1 MNNDEIIYILIGAAI
16 GGLIAWL
23 LAQSFLLKSGA
34 YISSTVVKEQY
45 VLKDLMNDVKNR
57 LDALGIVHQK
67 KLDECTSLQK
77 DMSSL
82 EQINANLEDKLAT
95 NKEELA
101 VLEKKFQTEFENIA
115 NRLLEEKS
123 QRFSLQNK
131 QQIGD
136 LLAPLHE
143 KIKDFEQNIERK
155 YVEDLKERVTLKTEI
170 ENLRLLNQQL
180 SQDAHNLTS
189 ALRSDN
195 KTQGDWGELR
205 LEILLEKAG
214 LQKDVHYQTQLSF
227 TDENGQQKRPDFI
240 VQLPGNKQMVIDSKV
255 SLLHFERHLSSSDAE
270 EKKQCLRLHLDSLK
284 NHVKGLNG
292 KNYAHIAQI
301 NTLDYVMMF
310 VPIETAFSL
319 AQQEDPKFFGDALD
333 KNILIVTP
341 TTLLA
346 TMRTV
351 AFLWSQENQK
361 RNVLEIAKQS
371 GLLYDKFVGFIE
383 DLKEIGRRLNMA
395 NGAYEDAM
403 NKLTDGKRFG
413 DTLIGRAEKIRELGA
428 KNTKNLPQEMMSD
441 DGQRTTDN
449 GQ

>member
-1 MNNDEIIYILIGAAI
+1 MNDEIFYIIIGTVI
-16 GGLIAWL
+16 GGIIAWL

-34 YISSTVVKEQY
+34 YISTGIVKEQY
-45 VLKDLMNDVKNR
+45 VLRDLMNDLKTR
-57 LDALGIVHQK
+57 FDALALAHQK
-67 KLDECTSLQK
+67 KLDELTTLQR
-77 DMSSL
+77 DTASL

-95 NKEELA
+95 QKEELIA
-101 VLEKKFQTEFENIA
+101 LEKKFQSEFENIA

-123 QRFSLQNK
+123 ERFSQQNK

-136 LLAPLHE
+136 LLLPLHE
-143 KIKDFEQNIERK
+143 KIKNFEQNIERK

-170 ENLRLLNQQL
+170 ENLRMLNQQL

-214 LQKDVHYQTQLSF
+214 LQKNVHYQTQLSF
-227 TDENGQQKRPDFI
+227 TDENGQQKRPDCI

-255 SLLHFERHLSSSDAE
+255 SLVHFERYLSSNDAE
-270 EKKQCLRLHLDSLK
+270 EKKVALRSHLDSMK
-284 NHVKGLNG
+284 THVKGLNG

-319 AQQEDPKFFGDALD
+319 AQQEDPRFFSDALD

-371 GLLYDKFVGFIE
+371 GLLYDKFVAFIE

-403 NKLTDGKRFG
+403 HKLTDGKRFG

-428 KNTKNLPQEMMSD
+428 KNTKTMPPELISSD
-441 DGQRTTDN
+441 EIEN
-449 GQ
+449 ILE

>member
-1 MNNDEIIYILIGAAI
+1 MNDEIFYIIIGAFI
-16 GGLIAWL
+16 GGVIAWL

-34 YISSTVVKEQY
+34 YISSGVVKEQY
-45 VLKDLMNDVKNR
+45 VLRDLMNDLKTR
-57 LDALGIVHQK
+57 FDALGLVHDK
-67 KLDECTSLQK
+67 KLDELSTLQR
-77 DMSSL
+77 DTASL
-82 EQINANLEDKLAT
+82 EQINAHLEDKLAT
-95 NKEELA
+95 QKEELI
-101 VLEKKFQTEFENIA
+101 VLEKKFQSEFENIA

-123 QRFSLQNK
+123 ERFSQQNK

-136 LLAPLHE
+136 LLLPLHE

-155 YVEDLKERVTLKTEI
+155 YVEDLKERMTLKTEI

-214 LQKDVHYQTQLSF
+214 LQKNVHYQTQLSF
-227 TDENGQQKRPDFI
+227 TDDNGQQKRPDCI

-255 SLLHFERHLSSSDAE
+255 SLVHFERHLSSEDAE
-270 EKKQCLRLHLDSLK
+270 EKKSALRAHLDSMK
-284 NHVKGLNG
+284 THVKGLNG

-319 AQQEDPKFFGDALD
+319 AQQEDARFFSDALD

-371 GLLYDKFVGFIE
+371 GLLYDKFVSFIE

-403 NKLTDGKRFG
+403 HKLTDGKRFG

-428 KNTKNLPQEMMSD
+428 KNTKTMPPELVGAPDEIEEL
-441 DGQRTTDN
+441 
-449 GQ
+449 